1 MEETDEA
8 DHEQVDRQGQQVEDE
23 QGEHEVSEEIMVLVL
38 LVLHED
44 EVQMIYLELM
54 VEQVEQGE
62 HEVEVEQ
69 QEEHEQ
75 QESQLLQQQLYFE
88 FIIIQHSLLR

>member
-8 DHEQVDRQGQQVEDE
+8 DHSQVDRQGQQVEDE

-69 QEEHEQ
+69 HEEQEQ
-75 QESQLLQQQLYFE
+75 QVYQLLQQQLYFE
-88 FIIIQHSLLR
+88 FIIIVDFLLR